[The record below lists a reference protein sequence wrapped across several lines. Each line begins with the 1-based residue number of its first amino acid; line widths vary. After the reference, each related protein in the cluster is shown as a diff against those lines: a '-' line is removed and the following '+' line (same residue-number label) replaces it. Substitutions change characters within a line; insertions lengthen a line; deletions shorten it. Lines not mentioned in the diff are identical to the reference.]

1 MLYAALDWRP
11 DFELPPPEVVLTH
24 PQAVIYHRAWGR
36 TGDVALVA
44 ERQGDA
50 IGLVWCRLFTQAEH
64 GHGFVD
70 EETPEL
76 AIAVR
81 GAFRGQGVGR
91 CLLEAMHGR
100 LRAEGVARVAL
111 SVDAD
116 NPAKRLYAALGY
128 VDFEPGDGRGRMVL
142 PLLSE
147 HR

>member
-1 MLYAALDWRP
+1 
-11 DFELPPPEVVLTH
+11 
-24 PQAVIYHRAWGR
+24 
-36 TGDVALVA
+36 
-44 ERQGDA
+44 
-50 IGLVWCRLFTQAEH
+50 
-64 GHGFVD
+64 
-70 EETPEL
+70 
-76 AIAVR
+76 
-81 GAFRGQGVGR
+81 
-91 CLLEAMHGR
+91 MHGR